1 MVEKRSPKKWIYMIL
16 IFYKLDFKSTLVTR
30 NNASL
35 FLLIMRI
42 IHQEEISV
50 TIQVPNTDVT
60 SFIKYVLLDLNT
72 QIGPKTRTVAD
83 FNSLFSPIDR
93 SFSKKISETIYTN
106 DQINLIDIYRVV
118 QLTATQYKLF
128 SAAHGKFS

>member
-1 MVEKRSPKKWIYMIL
+1 MIL

-93 SFSKKISETIYTN
+93 SFSKK
-106 DQINLIDIYRVV
+106 NLK
-118 QLTATQYKLF
+118 QFTLMTK
-128 SAAHGKFS
+128 